1 MVAFFPSFLMYIE
14 FLYLSR
20 QISFLGKYY
29 FVCMASCGG
38 GCRPVVPGS
47 DSNNCTFIPV
57 RETLKVMA
65 PYDHKRKRKERMQY
79 RRGKKVLRVKP
90 IAQQA
95 GIAHRLSRI
104 EEYFKEKN
112 SASKN

>member
-1 MVAFFPSFLMYIE
+1 
-14 FLYLSR
+14 
-20 QISFLGKYY
+20 
-29 FVCMASCGG
+29 MASGG
-38 GCRPVVPGS
+38 GGDCRPVVVPGS

-65 PYDHKRKRKERMQY
+65 PYDHKRKRKKRMQY